1 MATAMNDDQLEFDL
15 GEGEKAATVTLGD
28 GEEGDGAKDESE
40 APAKEATAA
49 PKQEEPGASHA
60 DELGSVNEAV
70 QKRIAKLTA
79 KMREAERREQA
90 ALEYAKGLQA
100 QTQDLQQRLVHT
112 DYSRLNEAKAR
123 LETQQT
129 ALRQIIAKARE
140 EGDLNTEIEAQER
153 LTALLQ
159 EKGQV
164 AQWLQQQDQARQQQP
179 QQSDPAAAPA
189 RGRPQPPAAAPA
201 KPDERAE
208 EWAAQNKWFG
218 QNRVMTYAAWG
229 IHQDLV
235 ENEGVDPTSD
245 EYYTELDRRIR
256 DEFPKHFAGEQSS
269 NQPTRQQRPAPAV
282 APAARSS
289 GINSA
294 RRTVRLSPSQVAIAK
309 KLGVPLEEY
318 AKYVKE

>member
-1 MATAMNDDQLEFDL
+1 MSTVSNNDQLEFDL
-15 GEGEKAATVTLGD
+15 GEGEKATTVAL
-28 GEEGDGAKDESE
+28 EEAPEQESSAAAAPAPE
-40 APAKEATAA
+40 APAVETT
-49 PKQEEPGASHA
+49 SHA

-90 ALEYAKGLQA
+90 ALEYAKGLQNQA
-100 QTQDLQQRLVHT
+100 SQLQQKLVHT
-112 DYSRLNEAKAR
+112 DYSRLSEAKTR

-129 ALRQIIAKARE
+129 QLRQIIAKARE

-153 LTALLQ
+153 LTSLLQ

-164 AQWLQQQDQARQQQP
+164 SNWLQQQEAAVRNPQP
-179 QQSDPAAAPA
+179 QQYVPQTQPQ
-189 RGRPQPPAAAPA
+189 QPP

-208 EWAAQNKWFG
+208 EWAARNTWFG
-218 QNRVMTYAAWG
+218 QDRVLTYAAWG
-229 IHQDLV
+229 IHQDLI
-235 ENEGVDPTSD
+235 EREGVDPQSD
-245 EYYTELDRRIR
+245 EYYTELDRRLR
-256 DEFPKHFAGEQSS
+256 EEFPKKFAGEQSS
-269 NQPTRQQRPAPAV
+269 NQYSRQQRSAPAV
-282 APAARSS
+282 APASRSS

>member
-1 MATAMNDDQLEFDL
+1 MAAAMNDDQLEFDL
-15 GEGEKAATVTLGD
+15 GEGEKATTVSL
-28 GEEGDGAKDESE
+28 GEEPEQKQEQAEPAE
-40 APAKEATAA
+40 APAARSEQ
-49 PKQEEPGASHA
+49 QEHA
-60 DELGSVNEAV
+60 DELNSVNDAV

-90 ALEYAKGLQA
+90 AIEYAKGLQSQA
-100 QTQDLQQRLVHT
+100 QELQQRLVHT
-112 DYSRLNEAKAR
+112 DYSRLSEAKVR

-129 ALRQIIAKARE
+129 QLRQIIAKARE

-153 LTALLQ
+153 LTALVQ

-164 AQWLQQQDQARQQQP
+164 SQWLQQQEAARQRP
-179 QQSDPAAAPA
+179 QQEQAPVQQQQQ
-189 RGRPQPPAAAPA
+189 RPQPKQAAPD
-201 KPDERAE
+201 PRAE
-208 EWAAQNKWFG
+208 EWAAKNEWFG

-229 IHQDLV
+229 IHQDLI
-235 ENEGVDPTSD
+235 EREGVDPQSD

-256 DEFPKHFAGEQSS
+256 EEFPKQFANEQSS
-269 NQPTRQQRPAPAV
+269 NQPTRQQRSAPAV
-282 APAARSS
+282 APASRSS